1 MLYCIV
7 FDLYCISYV
16 LYCIYIYACI
26 GANYDNNNR
35 VTWNKAILGSFLLL
49 TMIPARSQWGRYN
62 LPRCIYKVYQVVLYC
77 IWFVLYCI
85 QYIYIH
91 IYEYIYICILYAYFF
106 LFNLSTALGPC
117 AVQALPWPS
126 DCASAVRPHLVA
138 YGPGDCSKRIHWWIN
153 SELKNGW
160 KWPIYRW

>member
-49 TMIPARSQWGRYN
+49 TMIPVRSQWGRYN
-62 LPRCIYKVYQVVLYC
+62 LPRCIYKVYQIVLYC

-85 QYIYIH
+85 QYIYI
-91 IYEYIYICILYAYFF
+91 INAYIYIYIPIMNAYFF

-138 YGPGDCSKRIHWWIN
+138 YGPGDRSKRILGN
-153 SELKNGW
+153 NNQMNK
-160 KWPIYRW
+160 